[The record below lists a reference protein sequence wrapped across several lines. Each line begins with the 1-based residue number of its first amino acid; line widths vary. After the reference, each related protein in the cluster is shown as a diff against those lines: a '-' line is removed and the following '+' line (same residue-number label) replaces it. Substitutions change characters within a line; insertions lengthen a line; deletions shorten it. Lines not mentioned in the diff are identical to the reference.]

1 MMVAD
6 EVCVLGEHEQQ
17 LMWKVYV
24 WTVAK
29 LTAHVVTCFRLLSNM
44 QVMVKSLHNISE

>member
-6 EVCVLGEHEQQ
+6 EICVLGEHEQQ

-29 LTAHVVTCFRLLSNM
+29 LTAHVVTCFRLLSK
-44 QVMVKSLHNISE
+44 QVMVKSLITQCI